1 MNDVIFN
8 TPDIEVERYEL
19 FEDPLYSFVPDRR
32 EFVKFLGGGLLF
44 FLLADELPAQQPK
57 GGGGNRPQELSA
69 WLQID
74 EKGQITVATGK
85 TEVGQN
91 IRTSLTQVVAEELRA
106 PMSSIRLVMADTDLV
121 PFDGGTAGS
130 RTTPDMSPQLRRV
143 AAAAR
148 EMLIDLAAEQAKVE
162 RNTLDVADGKVLHAP
177 SKRSFTYGELAK
189 GKKLTKT
196 IGANTPTT
204 PVEKWKIAGTSAP
217 KVDGR
222 AMVTGKHR
230 YTSDVKLPGLLYG
243 KVLRAEHLGSA
254 LASAELGA
262 AQKLPGVTAVRD
274 GDFVGVAAPSEF
286 AADQALAAIKAEWK
300 PSSDTS
306 SSKTL
311 FDDLK
316 KNAGKGGGKGG
327 GGGFGGG
334 KTTVGS
340 IEKGLAAAAFKV
352 QASYT
357 IAYIAHVPLEP
368 RAAVAEWKDGKLTV
382 WTGTQRPFGVKS
394 DLARAFGLAQDKVR
408 VIVPD
413 TGSGYG
419 GKHTNEAAIEAAR
432 LAKAAGK
439 PVKLVWTRE
448 EEFTLAYFRPA
459 GLIEVNAGVS
469 KDGLITAWDF
479 HNYNSGGSALRPLY
493 EIPNLRTEF
502 HSSRAPL
509 RQGSYRALASTA
521 NHFARESHI
530 DDLARAVKMDPLEFR
545 LKNLKDTR
553 YRAVLQ
559 AAAKQFGW
567 GVAKPAANHGFG
579 IAGGTEKNSY
589 LATCAEVEID
599 PMSGAVQ
606 IVRLVSAFDCGTVIN
621 PEHLK
626 NQVEGC
632 MVMGIGGAMFEAI
645 HFENG
650 KIANPR
656 FAKYRVPRFSD
667 SPAME
672 VVLMDRKDL
681 APAGAGETPIIGV
694 APAVGNA
701 IFQATG
707 TRLRSMPMV
716 PEGLKKT

>member
-1 MNDVIFN
+1 MNDNI
-8 TPDIEVERYEL
+8 PIEVERYEL
-19 FEDPLYSFVPDRR
+19 FEEPLYSFAPDRR
-32 EFVKFLGGGLLF
+32 EFVKFLGAGILVYLV
-44 FLLADELPAQQPK
+44 ADDLSGQPK
-57 GGGGNRPQELSA
+57 GGTRPQELSA

-91 IRTSLTQVVAEELRA
+91 IRTSLTQIVAEELRT

-121 PFDGGTAGS
+121 PYDGGTAGS

-148 EMLIDLAAEQAKVE
+148 ELLIDVAAEQAKVE
-162 RNTLDVADGKVLHAP
+162 RNTLEVADGAVIHPA
-177 SKRSFTYGELAK
+177 SKRSFAFGDLTK

-196 IGANTPTT
+196 IAASVPTT
-204 PVEKWKIAGTSAP
+204 PVEKWKVAGTSVP

-230 YTSDVKLPGLLYG
+230 YSSDVKLPGMLYG
-243 KVLRAEHLGSA
+243 KVLRPETLGATLVSVD
-254 LASAELGA
+254 LKSAE
-262 AQKLPGVTAVRD
+262 KLPGVTAIRD

-300 PSSDTS
+300 STPQS

-316 KNAGKGGGKGG
+316 KSQGKGGG
-327 GGGFGGG
+327 GGGFGG
-334 KTTVGS
+334 KPTSVGS
-340 IEKGLAAAAFKV
+340 IEKGLATADHKL
-352 QASYT
+352 QATYT

-368 RAAVAEWKDGKLTV
+368 RAAVADWKDGKLTV

-419 GKHTNEAAIEAAR
+419 GKHTTEAATEAAR

-439 PVKLVWTRE
+439 PVKVVWTRE
-448 EEFTLAYFRPA
+448 EEFSWAYFRPA
-459 GLIEVNAGVS
+459 GVIEVNAGV
-469 KDGLITAWDF
+469 KNDGTITAWEF
-479 HNYNSGGSALRPLY
+479 HNYNSGGSSIRPLY
-493 EIPNLRTEF
+493 EIPNLKTEF

-521 NHFARESHI
+521 NHFARETHL
-530 DDLARAVKMDPLEFR
+530 DDLAHAVKMDPLEFR

-553 YRAVLQ
+553 LRAVLQ
-559 AAAKQFGW
+559 AVAKQFGW
-567 GVAKPAANHGFG
+567 GVKPAANHGYG
-579 IAGGTEKNSY
+579 IACGFEKNSY
-589 LATCAEVEID
+589 VATCAEIAID
-599 PMSGAVQ
+599 PETSAVQ
-606 IVRLVSAFDCGTVIN
+606 IVRLVSAFECGTVIN
-621 PEHLK
+621 PDHLK
-626 NQVEGC
+626 NQIEGA
-632 MVMGIGGAMFEAI
+632 MMMGIGGAMFEAI
-645 HFENG
+645 EFDSG
-650 KIANPR
+650 KILNPR
-656 FAKYRVPRFSD
+656 FAKYRLPRFSD
-667 SPAME
+667 SPNME
-672 VVLMDRKDL
+672 VVLVDRKDL
-681 APAGAGETPIIGV
+681 PSVGAGETPIVCV
-694 APAVGNA
+694 APAIGNA

-707 TRLRSMPMV
+707 TRLRSMPMA
-716 PEGLKKT
+716 PSGLKK